1 MDPNVKFS
9 KDDGL
14 LFDNPGRYRRLVGK
28 LIYLTVTRPD
38 ITLAVGVVSQFM
50 RNPRQ
55 GGCLPGEIGAPEVC
69 PTGGLL
75 YSLSIPSSARTA
87 SENLRLRSLF
97 ATQ

>member
-9 KDDGL
+9 KDDCL

-50 RNPRQ
+50 QNPRQ
-55 GGCLPGEIGAPEVC
+55 GGCLPGEIGAPEY
-69 PTGGLL
+69 TKLL
-75 YSLSIPSSARTA
+75 MLYFPNFQSFSNRTH
-87 SENLRLRSLF
+87 SE
-97 ATQ
+97 